1 MAMGH
6 EPSMMS
12 KVSNIVDVYVGA
24 RLRMRRTMLGM
35 SQSRLGELL
44 GVTFQQIQKYEKG
57 SNRISASRLQH
68 TARVLEVSPGYFFEG
83 APADSA
89 EPGFAEESPQ
99 SYVVDFLAS
108 TEGLQLNRAFLRVRD
123 PKVRRRIVDLVM
135 SLASPEGESP
145 NENGDGSCR
154 SVNRTNPPKWLDA
167 PNGRCQK
174 PRRCGQLA
182 DSKNH
187 GDSAPAGD
195 RQYGSSKLRVHQ

>member
-1 MAMGH
+1 MSMGQ
-6 EPSMMS
+6 ETSMIS

-35 SQSRLGELL
+35 SQSKLGELL

-123 PKVRRRIVDLVM
+123 PKVRRRIVDLVI
-135 SLASPEGESP
+135 SLASPESASD
-145 NENGDGSCR
+145 NEMLTIAR
-154 SVNRTNPPKWLDA
+154 SVNRTNSPKRLDG

-174 PRRCGQLA
+174 RRARPQATLRA
-182 DSKNH
+182 AQPWRQ
-187 GDSAPAGD
+187 APVGD

>member
-1 MAMGH
+1 MTRRDPNYIDAH
-6 EPSMMS
+6 
-12 KVSNIVDVYVGA
+12 VGA
-24 RLRMRRTMLGM
+24 RIRMRRQLVNM

-89 EPGFAEESPQ
+89 EPSFAEDSSQ

-123 PKVRRRIVDLVM
+123 PKVRRRIVDLVIA
-135 SLASPEGESP
+135 LATPDGESV
-145 NENGDGSCR
+145 EE
-154 SVNRTNPPKWLDA
+154 
-167 PNGRCQK
+167 
-174 PRRCGQLA
+174 
-182 DSKNH
+182 
-187 GDSAPAGD
+187 
-195 RQYGSSKLRVHQ
+195 

>member
-1 MAMGH
+1 LQNWTLARYPSIRYLISLRSVIPRAGVSALAAAMGY
-6 EPSMMS
+6 ELEMMP

-44 GVTFQQIQKYEKG
+44 GVTFQQVQKYEKG

-89 EPGFAEESPQ
+89 EPGFAEESSQ

-108 TEGLQLNRAFLRVRD
+108 TEGLQLNRAFLRVSD
-123 PKVRRRIVDLVM
+123 PKVRRRIVDLVIA
-135 SLASPEGESP
+135 LASSPEDESVEDP
-145 NENGDGSCR
+145 
-154 SVNRTNPPKWLDA
+154 SVR
-167 PNGRCQK
+167 
-174 PRRCGQLA
+174 
-182 DSKNH
+182 
-187 GDSAPAGD
+187 
-195 RQYGSSKLRVHQ
+195 

>member
-1 MAMGH
+1 
-6 EPSMMS
+6 MMS

-44 GVTFQQIQKYEKG
+44 GVTFQQVQKYEKG

-89 EPGFAEESPQ
+89 EPGFAEESSQ

-123 PKVRRRIVDLVM
+123 PKVRRRIVDLVIA
-135 SLASPEGESP
+135 LASPQDESVDSP
-145 NENGDGSCR
+145 PFDKSNKPVQNGLTD
-154 SVNRTNPPKWLDA
+154 RTVAVKSSRRA
-167 PNGRCQK
+167 ARGR
-174 PRRCGQLA
+174 
-182 DSKNH
+182 
-187 GDSAPAGD
+187 PAAAKSRGD
-195 RQYGSSKLRVHQ
+195 RRQQEIV